1 MSISAKARKIL
12 KIGYACDRCLG
23 RQFAELLTGLTNEE
37 RGRAIRLLAAMEYE
51 IKPFDID
58 PNNFHGT
65 ALRKKQKTSQAAC
78 CICYDVFSSF
88 GSYMEKAVSKLRGME
103 YVTFLVGSRL
113 PAELETS
120 ERQLWDAV
128 GKSHAEGLKS
138 EVNREF
144 GKLFEK
150 ETGKKFDKE
159 RPDMTILIDFEKEKI
174 FVQITSVFIY
184 GKYKKLVRGIPQ
196 TKWERYHETVEDII
210 AGPIMRALD
219 GKEHAL
225 HGMGREDIDVRCL
238 DWRPFVFEV
247 KEPRRRQLDLKDAKE
262 EINSIGKVKVSG
274 LRFSDKD
281 EVREIKE
288 AKPDKTYRVLVEFE
302 KDITQKGLNKLRSL
316 RGNQINQQTPKRVL
330 HRRSDLERKRKVK
343 AISWK
348 LINDH
353 AAEFMIKGEAGLYV
367 KELVHGDEGRTRPN
381 ISELL
386 KNKATVK
393 EVDVVRIWV

>member
-12 KIGYACDRCLG
+12 RIGYACDRCLG
-23 RQFAELLTGLTNEE
+23 RQFAMLLTGLTNEE
-37 RGRAIRLLAAMEYE
+37 RGKAIRLLIAMEYE

-58 PNNFHGT
+58 LNNFHGT

-103 YVTFLVGSRL
+103 YGTYLVGSRL
-113 PAELETS
+113 SAELETS
-120 ERQLWDAV
+120 ERHLWDAV
-128 GKSHAEGLKS
+128 GKRHAESLKS
-138 EVNREF
+138 EINREF

-159 RPDMTILIDFEKEKI
+159 RPDMTILLDFEREKI
-174 FVQITSVFIY
+174 SVQITSVFIY

-196 TKWERYHETVEDII
+196 TKWDRYAETVEDII
-210 AGPIMRALD
+210 AGPVMRALD

-238 DWRPFVFEV
+238 DWRPFVFEI
-247 KEPRRRQLDLKDAKE
+247 KEPRRRHLDLKDVKK
-262 EINSIGKVKVSG
+262 EINSIGKIKVSG
-274 LRFSDKD
+274 LRFSDKN

-288 AKPDKTYRVLVEFE
+288 AKPDKSYRILVEFE
-302 KDITQKGLNKLRSL
+302 KNITQKDLNRLKTL
-316 RGNQINQQTPKRVL
+316 RGKRIDQQTPKRVL

-343 AISWK
+343 AITWK
-348 LINDH
+348 ITGSNS
-353 AAEFMIKGEAGLYV
+353 AELTIKGEAGLYV

-381 ISELL
+381 ITEIL

-393 EVDVVRIWV
+393 EVDVVRIWI